1 MMSTL
6 SKMNTKIEKVKSKLQ
21 SEQLAEKK
29 NKTDE
34 MTNKLIE
41 AKQNSEIITKE
52 NLLTDITESK
62 TYFNIAYE
70 HVVIGIYSENA
81 KLKQKVQ

>member
-41 AKQNSEIITKE
+41 AK
-52 NLLTDITESK
+52 
-62 TYFNIAYE
+62 
-70 HVVIGIYSENA
+70 
-81 KLKQKVQ
+81 